1 MNPQIIKQLIESG
14 LPGADV
20 TVEGDD
26 GAHFNANIV
35 CELFSG
41 KNMLQQHRMV
51 YKALG
56 AKIGNE
62 IHALSFK
69 TYTPQEYKKTSKLK
83 HSELFNKVKINYG

>member
-26 GAHFNANIV
+26 GTHFNANIV

-56 AKIGNE
+56 DKIGNE

-69 TYTPQEYKKTSKLK
+69 TFTPKEYKK
-83 HSELFNKVKINYG
+83 NK

>member
-1 MNPQIIKQLIESG
+1 MTPQIIKQLIEAG

-20 TVEGDD
+20 TVEGED
-26 GAHFNANIV
+26 GTHFEASIV

-51 YKALG
+51 HQALG
-56 AKIGNE
+56 DKIGKD

-69 TYTPQEYKKTSKLK
+69 TFTPQEYEKKKQA
-83 HSELFNKVKINYG
+83 

>member
-26 GAHFNANIV
+26 GTHFNANIV

-51 YKALG
+51 YRALG
-56 AKIGNE
+56 DKMGNE
-62 IHALSFK
+62 IWNSADQNIEKCSAVMDDV
-69 TYTPQEYKKTSKLK
+69 TKKCIKGN
-83 HSELFNKVKINYG
+83 EDF